1 MVSASCFTMMIGRR
15 LRVCFAAAGRRRK
28 WSVCGMRWRGSMA
41 SCERRGA
48 SHRKKGGTR
57 HPQVGNCGAPAGASM
72 FTQVNFRRVNKIR
85 QVLSDAISNDDVG
98 LRQVPQSVESRK
110 RVEAQG
116 LV

>member
-1 MVSASCFTMMIGRR
+1 
-15 LRVCFAAAGRRRK
+15 
-28 WSVCGMRWRGSMA
+28 
-41 SCERRGA
+41 
-48 SHRKKGGTR
+48 
-57 HPQVGNCGAPAGASM
+57 M

-116 LV
+116 LVN